1 MITQNELAILKA
13 IDDSEYGDSLRDPV
27 WMFSASNRCGLEG
40 KVISGTV
47 ASLVKKGYVQ
57 VSEYHYTG
65 KDSNTIVMTY
75 AGIQAYI
82 EITNGATKK
91 YA

>member
-1 MITQNELAILKA
+1 MITENEFAILKA
-13 IDDSEYGDSLRDPV
+13 IDDSEYGDSLRDSV
-27 WMFSASNRCGLEG
+27 WIFSVSNRCGLEG

-65 KDSNTIVMTY
+65 KDSKTIVMTY

-82 EITNGATKK
+82 EMANGDTKK